1 MGFFDDAND
10 KFCED
15 VKKAWDELWADDDDD
30 DDDADD
36 DDGEDDHAIGLGDIF
51 SRKPWLPVPD
61 GGSDPIKRMSD
72 VLDTIAAIGGTVG
85 LHNPVGKLLSGA
97 TPVPGTPVYCK
108 LAVVAE
114 HTGIYV
120 GDDEIVHLNGDG
132 EIETVS
138 PREFVSRLDGL
149 NPAVSIY
156 FAAGAEGKALGK
168 RSVANRARSMVGGRR
183 NYDLFFD
190 NCHQFTCGC
199 LSGDFENL
207 CKLFPMVEME
217 IMKELGFFHWAEWDY

>member
-1 MGFFDDAND
+1 MAFWKKVLEDAL
-10 KFCED
+10 
-15 VKKAWDELWADDDDD
+15 DELLTRTLPTPRLPRRRRPVHYLK
-30 DDDADD
+30 
-36 DDGEDDHAIGLGDIF
+36 GE
-51 SRKPWLPVPD
+51 PC
-61 GGSDPIKRMSD
+61 
-72 VLDTIAAIGGTVG
+72 
-85 LHNPVGKLLSGA
+85 
-97 TPVPGTPVYCK
+97 PGTPVYCK

-120 GDDEIVHLNGDG
+120 GDGKIVHLNGDG
-132 EIETVS
+132 EIEIVS